1 MSKPHGQRPSQSFH
15 RDLLTPV
22 PPEGN
27 PFWSA
32 SLNIWGLVMQRISN
46 AIAATALL
54 SLTACDGVAYQQPYA
69 PEPLSMS
76 QIQGQCFA
84 KSKKFMTQT
93 QCIADTVAALGAAP
107 NPYAQDYLAYMQ
119 ELQEK
124 VQRKALSDSEARA
137 RLASKL
143 TEVRS
148 LQQNELAV
156 QEQLENQRAAQNA
169 EILRQYQYKAP
180 QLEMP
185 KRTPV
190 LTPTVQTNCQT
201 YGGQVNCTSR
211 QW

>member
-1 MSKPHGQRPSQSFH
+1 
-15 RDLLTPV
+15 
-22 PPEGN
+22 
-27 PFWSA
+27 
-32 SLNIWGLVMQRISN
+32 MQKIST
-46 AIAATALL
+46 ALAATALL
-54 SLTACDGVAYQQPYA
+54 TLTACDGAMYQQQYVPQ
-69 PEPLSMS
+69 PLSLTE
-76 QIQGQCFA
+76 IQGQCFA
-84 KSKKFMTQT
+84 QSKKFMAQT
-93 QCIADTVAALGAAP
+93 QCIADTAAASGAAP

-124 VQRKALSDSEARA
+124 VRRKSLSDSEARA
-137 RLASKL
+137 KLASKL
-143 TEVRS
+143 TAVRT

-190 LTPTVQTNCQT
+190 LAPTVQTNCQA

-211 QW
+211 